1 MPSLEYVRTANAAW
15 KPSYTPVCIV
25 VGGTSGIG
33 QGIAEAIARHT
44 SGKAHIVLVGRNA
57 SAAQKIVESFP
68 KNSESTHEFVEC
80 DLSLVK
86 NVKRVCAELLSLS
99 RGRVNLLVF
108 TSGAISLESE
118 ITEEGLEKSMAVW
131 YYSRWAF
138 VDGLLPGLKAAR
150 DKGEYARVLSVLN
163 AGLGKA
169 LDVEDMGMKK
179 ALGAVRGLAD
189 LRETGLGVIT
199 YEDLLVKAYAARN
212 SAIAFVHSR
221 PGPVNTP
228 LYSVSPSAAVRE
240 AGDAVKLATAATA
253 KTIEECGEHQLYA
266 ILNAPSGVSR
276 TGPDGDDIGM
286 ESVLG
291 EDADAETLWVHTEQ
305 VIRAI

>member
-25 VGGTSGIG
+25 VSRTSGIG

-44 SGKAHIVLVGRNA
+44 NSKAHVVLVGRNA
-57 SAAQKIVESFP
+57 FP
-68 KNSESTHEFVEC
+68 KNSKSTHEFVDC

-86 NVKRVCAELLSLS
+86 NVKRVCAELLSLC
-99 RGRVNLLVF
+99 RARVNLLVF

-131 YYSRWAF
+131 YYSWWAF
-138 VDGLLPGLKAAR
+138 VDGLLPGLKAAQ
-150 DKGEYARVLSVLN
+150 DKSEYTRVLSVLN

-169 LDVEDMGMKK
+169 LNVEDMGMKK
-179 ALGAVRGLAD
+179 ALGAVQGLAD
-189 LRETGLGVIT
+189 LRETGLAVST
-199 YEDLLVKAYAARN
+199 YKDLLVKAYTARN
-212 SAIAFVHSR
+212 PAITFVHSR
-221 PGPVNTP
+221 PEPMNTP
-228 LYSVSPSAAVRE
+228 LYSVSPSVAVRE
-240 AGDAVKLATAATA
+240 AGNAVKLATVATA
-253 KTIEECGEHQLYA
+253 KTIEECGGHQLYA

-286 ESVLG
+286 ESVWG
-291 EDADAETLWVHTEQ
+291 DDADAETLWVHTEQ